1 MVERILTVYGDRT
14 EWEQIHAA
22 APSVVDRHYGSKA
35 TEERLRAIL
44 HSVHG
49 LHESS

>member
-22 APSVVDRHYGSKA
+22 APSVVDRHYGSTA